1 MSATEDGYSME
12 SGSGAESGWEAGG
25 TAGSEDAYGDSGA
38 GWGGTDAAY
47 GSGGAD
53 GSEAADFGGIG
64 AESGWEAQTPY
75 GSGAGVWAGTESS
88 AGTEAVNGTESTTG
102 TESLTGTEP
111 SYGSGGDESF
121 QVAGDFSIGGE
132 LSHTTTQ
139 TLRDGTAVDRTEY
152 DATVRVGYPEEWVG
166 DGEVAA
172 GAQAFVERS
181 RAVEDGT
188 VTDTTTHG
196 GGISFED

>member
-1 MSATEDGYSME
+1 MTS
-12 SGSGAESGWEAGG
+12 
-25 TAGSEDAYGDSGA
+25 
-38 GWGGTDAAY
+38 
-47 GSGGAD
+47 
-53 GSEAADFGGIG
+53 
-64 AESGWEAQTPY
+64 
-75 GSGAGVWAGTESS
+75 
-88 AGTEAVNGTESTTG
+88 TESTTG

-111 SYGSGGDESF
+111 SYASGADESF
-121 QVAGDFSIGGE
+121 QVAGDFSMGGE

-139 TLRDGTAVDRTEY
+139 TLRDGAAVDRTEY

-172 GAQAFVERS
+172 GAQGYVERS

-196 GGISFED
+196 GGISFKD